1 MLTIEELESMFREMG
16 LGSEAE
22 RKQFI
27 KLATIGLKPE
37 LTKKQNLIYITTAT
51 TVEKE
56 GKDGELERN
65 PQ

>member
-1 MLTIEELESMFREMG
+1 MLTMQEIESMFREMG

-22 RKQFI
+22 RQQFI
-27 KLATIGLKPE
+27 ELSTLGLRPE
-37 LTKKQNLIYITTAT
+37 LTKKQRLIYITTAT